1 MIEIVIVA
9 LAALLGQDRIEA
21 ALPAPPVVAVGV
33 RFADLG
39 PDDAIAVA
47 AQQRRA
53 VVVLFTAEWCPTCQ
67 QLRREVLDTG
77 AGGFLSDRALAVRY
91 DFDAPNTGPLV
102 KRFNVISLPTLLVL
116 RSDGSEVGRIEG
128 YEDKKSFSADVNL
141 LLDGRDPLIEC
152 QARLVKNRADV
163 KSLFCVGKGLI
174 DRGRSDE
181 GMPLLEEVLVRDPQN
196 TAKVSDRALFV
207 MGRYF
212 ARVKEQPR
220 AARHY
225 FRELDARFP
234 KTAYGQGAAW
244 WYARSLLKI
253 GMAEHGYLYLEQR
266 ARRLN
271 SADALQ
277 DLGSYVLDAKVHQ
290 SDVLPELQKAAKR
303 FPKNAALK
311 KLVDEVGRAAVE
323 SGPR

>member
-1 MIEIVIVA
+1 MIDVVVVA
-9 LAALLGQDRIEA
+9 LSALFAQDRIEA

-47 AQQRRA
+47 AQQHRP
-53 VVVLFTAEWCPTCQ
+53 VVMLFSAEWCPSCQ
-67 QLRREVLDTG
+67 QLRRELLDTG
-77 AGGFLSDRALAVRY
+77 AGGLLSDRALAVRY
-91 DFDAPNTGPLV
+91 DFDAPSTAALV
-102 KRFNVISLPTLLVL
+102 KRYSVISLPTLVVL
-116 RSDGSEVGRIEG
+116 RSDGSEIGRVEG
-128 YEDKKSFSADVNL
+128 YEDKKSFGADVSL

-163 KSLFCVGKGLI
+163 KSLFCVGKALI
-174 DRGRSDE
+174 DRGHSDD
-181 GMPLLEEVLVRDPQN
+181 GLPLLEEVLVRDPLN
-196 TAKVSDRALFV
+196 AAKVSDRALFV

-212 ARVKEQPR
+212 ARVREQPR

-234 KTAYGQGAAW
+234 KTEYGQGAAW

-266 ARRLN
+266 ARRLGT
-271 SADALQ
+271 ADAVEE
-277 DLGSYVLDAKVHQ
+277 LGNYVLETKVHQ
-290 SDVLPELQKAAKR
+290 AEALLELQKAAKH

-311 KLVDEVGRAAVE
+311 KLVDDVGRAAVE
-323 SGPR
+323 SRPR